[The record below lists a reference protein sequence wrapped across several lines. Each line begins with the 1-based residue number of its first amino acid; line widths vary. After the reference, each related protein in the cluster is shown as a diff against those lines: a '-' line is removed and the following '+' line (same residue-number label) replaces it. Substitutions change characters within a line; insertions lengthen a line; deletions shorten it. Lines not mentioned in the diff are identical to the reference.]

1 MFDLDVIA
9 DEEAK
14 TPYTFKAGGEQW
26 RVPHVHDLT
35 LRQQRA
41 LDRGMLP
48 EVLRQVGERL
58 DVETQEW
65 VADGTALAELVL
77 DFKGDRAGK
86 LQAAWLTQAGL
97 EPGN

>member
-14 TPYTFKAGGEQW
+14 TPYTFKAGGETW

-35 LRQQRA
+35 LGQQVD
-41 LDRGMLP
+41 LDRGQIVKVVH
-48 EVLRQVGERL
+48 EVAERRDGE
-58 DVETQEW
+58 EW
-65 VADGTALAELVL
+65 VADGKALADLLLTLRGARV
-77 DFKGDRAGK
+77 GK

-97 EPGN
+97 ESGN